1 MPTRAP
7 RRRARRC
14 ARGRLRRA
22 PRQSARAIRSGAR
35 PRPRKARSVML
46 SFPESTTRAA
56 PSSRRDTGAARVS
69 PQRDTCA
76 PQPFA
81 RTLRQRRTRGG
92 SRGFRRGNQLETTMN
107 ARFACLG
114 GAAVAA
120 AFALGGCV
128 SQGTY
133 DKLEAEKAKEVGT
146 LQAQRESLER
156 ERNALLE
163 DKAALA
169 SDKSALERDRERL
182 RAENEALEREKAKLL
197 DAGRQTQAQYDKL
210 VADLSQE
217 LKQGELQVRR
227 YKDLLTVEVAEQL
240 FFDSGRAALKDSG
253 KAVLKKVA
261 DALKSYEDK
270 AIRVVGHTDNVPISK
285 AYQKVFPSNWELS
298 SARATTVVRFL
309 QEAGIGPER
318 LVATGRAEYAPVAPN
333 DSEAGRQKNR
343 RIEITLVELGLVK
356 ERDEAR

>member
-1 MPTRAP
+1 M
-7 RRRARRC
+7 
-14 ARGRLRRA
+14 
-22 PRQSARAIRSGAR
+22 
-35 PRPRKARSVML
+35 
-46 SFPESTTRAA
+46 ST
-56 PSSRRDTGAARVS
+56 
-69 PQRDTCA
+69 
-76 PQPFA
+76 
-81 RTLRQRRTRGG
+81 
-92 SRGFRRGNQLETTMN
+92 
-107 ARFACLG
+107 RFACLG

-146 LQAQRESLER
+146 LQAQRETLER
-156 ERNALLE
+156 ERNALREDKAVLE
-163 DKAALA
+163 KDKGVLEKDKAALQK
-169 SDKSALERDRERL
+169 DKSALEL
-182 RAENEALEREKAKLL
+182 EKAKLL
-197 DAGRQTQAQYDKL
+197 DASRQTQTQYDAL
-210 VADLSQE
+210 VANLSQE
-217 LKQGELQVRR
+217 LKKGELQVRR
-227 YKDLLTVEVAEQL
+227 YKDMLTVEVAEQL

-270 AIRVVGHTDNVPISK
+270 AIRVVGHTDNVPIAKSL
-285 AYQKVFPSNWELS
+285 QQRFPSNWELS

-309 QEAGIGPER
+309 QEAGIEPER

-343 RIEITLVELGLVK
+343 RIEITLVELGLLK